1 MQFGHTMVDGARV
14 STSHGRR
21 RHHGSS
27 SQRAR
32 IISDD
37 QISDRCNSVAR
48 PSVNELRRVRAE
60 FYSRS
65 PEDRRRE
72 AHREMEYLASRRRTS
87 RVKQPSVRAPEVI
100 IREDRRRHE
109 SERRHHRRK
118 PREEGG
124 GDVYVYRYLD
134 EDKGSKAADRPQHR
148 RRSSLAEIPSRDE
161 PVRVRVSSASLS
173 RRNTGRKAFHY
184 KEEVTVP
191 PRTERRSSSDS
202 SVKSLHARATVSRYL
217 FLHTSPIAF
226 NNTLLGAPLCV
237 RPVLHQPHDR

>member
-1 MQFGHTMVDGARV
+1 MVDGARI

-21 RHHGSS
+21 RHHGPG

-72 AHREMEYLASRRRTS
+72 AHREMEYHASRRRTP
-87 RVKQPSVRAPEVI
+87 RAKQPSVRAPEVI

-124 GDVYVYRYLD
+124 GEVYVYRYVD
-134 EDKGSKAADRPQHR
+134 EDLGSKAADRPQHR
-148 RRSSLAEIPSRDE
+148 RRSSITVIPSRDE
-161 PVRVRVSSASLS
+161 PERIRVSSASLS
-173 RRNTGRKAFHY
+173 RRNTGKKASHY
-184 KEEVTVP
+184 KEEATVL
-191 PRTERRSSSDS
+191 PRTERRSSSGS
-202 SVKSLHARATVSRYL
+202 SVKSLHARAAVSRYL
-217 FLHTSPIAF
+217 FLRPSPEAC
-226 NNTLLGAPLCV
+226 NNILLGAALCV
-237 RPVLHQPHDR
+237 RPVLR